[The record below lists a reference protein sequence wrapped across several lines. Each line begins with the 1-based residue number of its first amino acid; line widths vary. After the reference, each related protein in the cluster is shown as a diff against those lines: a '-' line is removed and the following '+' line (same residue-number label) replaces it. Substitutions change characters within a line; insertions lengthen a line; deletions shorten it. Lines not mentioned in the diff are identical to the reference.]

1 MASSASG
8 TVLMMHADADHS
20 QPGPARSY
28 RGLII
33 LLGIVSALGPM
44 TTDMYLP
51 ALPQIAR
58 EFSTSEAAVQITLT
72 GSLLGMAV
80 GQIVFG
86 SLSDSFGR
94 RMPLIIGLFAHTAFS
109 VLSALAPSIGWL
121 IVFRALQGAG
131 SAAAPAIAMAIVRDI
146 STGRNA
152 SKRYSTIMFI
162 ATGAPI
168 VAPLIGS
175 ALLLYTDWHG
185 IFLIQGAMAAALAV
199 TAIIALPETR
209 DVRHHLEQA
218 GFLTG
223 VKALGRDRVFV
234 GSTLSQAAMMA
245 ASFCYISGLS
255 FVAQDWYGVSQQ
267 VYGLILAGG
276 AVVMLGMNRISPR
289 LLRSRTPHRV
299 AVIGLVGALVVAG
312 LMMLAAPTLGLIG
325 VTITSWL
332 CIGFQQL
339 VTPNNQAMALSG
351 HSQFAGVASAL
362 IGAASLVAAAIS
374 APLLGLLGTDNGF
387 NMGLAMFAFYALSLV
402 SSIVIIGRRAD
413 HL

>member
-1 MASSASG
+1 MSDNA
-8 TVLMMHADADHS
+8 HA
-20 QPGPARSY
+20 GPAPSR
-28 RGLII
+28 RGLIV

-51 ALPQIAR
+51 ALPQIAH
-58 EFSTSEAAVQITLT
+58 EFSTTEVAVQMTLT
-72 GSLLGMAV
+72 GSLLGMAI
-80 GQIVFG
+80 GQVIFG
-86 SLSDSFGR
+86 SLSDAFGR
-94 RMPLIIGLFAHTAFS
+94 RAPLIIGLIAHTVFS
-109 VLSALAPSIGWL
+109 VLSAVAPDIGWL
-121 IVFRALQGAG
+121 VVFRALQGAG

-146 STGRNA
+146 STGRSA
-152 SKRYSTIMFI
+152 STRYSTIMFV

-185 IFLIQGAMAAALAV
+185 IFLIQAVMAAALAI
-199 TAIIALPETR
+199 TAAIALPETQSNR
-209 DVRHHLEQA
+209 RALKQVR
-218 GFLTG
+218 FLTG
-223 VKALGRDRVFV
+223 VRSLGRDRLFV
-234 GSTLSQAAMMA
+234 GSTISQAAMMA

-267 VYGLILAGG
+267 TYGLILAGG

-299 AVIGLVGALVVAG
+299 AVIGLTGALVVAG
-312 LMMLAAPTLGLIG
+312 LMMIAAPTLGLIG

-339 VTPNNQAMALSG
+339 VTPNNQAIALHG
-351 HSQFAGVASAL
+351 HQEFAGIAAAI
-362 IGAASLVAAAIS
+362 IGASSLVAAAIS

-387 NMGLAMFAFYALSLV
+387 NMGLAMFGFYAISLIA
-402 SSIVIIGRRAD
+402 SAAIVGKRAD